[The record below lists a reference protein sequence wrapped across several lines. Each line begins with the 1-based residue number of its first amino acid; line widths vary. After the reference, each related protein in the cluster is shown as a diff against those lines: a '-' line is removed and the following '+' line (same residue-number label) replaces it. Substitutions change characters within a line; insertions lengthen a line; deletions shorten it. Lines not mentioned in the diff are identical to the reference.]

1 MARAQRGDRAR
12 AAHGVRTMRTM
23 DDRMNDRRAEIE
35 DERMR
40 LAHALTALAST
51 TAAEAHAVSERAP
64 MVSLIL
70 EQAKRIN
77 DWARALAK
85 KQASLT
91 LLTQPRKT
99 RGHVVETSRV
109 GETWT
114 AAIDGVPIHGCYGSE
129 AGARYAAKNELWRRE
144 ARNGKAA
151 LAI

>member
-1 MARAQRGDRAR
+1 
-12 AAHGVRTMRTM
+12 MRTI

-40 LAHALTALAST
+40 LSHALSALANT
-51 TAAEAHAVSERAP
+51 TAAEARAVAERAP

-91 LLTQPRKT
+91 LLRQPRRT
-99 RGHVVETSRV
+99 RGHLIETSRV

-114 AAIDGVPIHGCYGSE
+114 ASIDGVPIHGRYGSE
-129 AGARYAAKNELWRRE
+129 EGARYAAKNEIWRRE
-144 ARNGKAA
+144 AREGCVAPP
-151 LAI
+151 